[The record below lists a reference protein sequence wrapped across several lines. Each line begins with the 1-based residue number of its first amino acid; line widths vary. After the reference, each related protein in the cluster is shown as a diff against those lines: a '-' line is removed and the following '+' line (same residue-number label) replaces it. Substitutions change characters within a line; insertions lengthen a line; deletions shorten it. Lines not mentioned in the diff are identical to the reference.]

1 MCLRDRLFSWLYT
14 QTDSQGFN
22 LASVVWALIWDEIWI
37 WMLKLHQGA
46 NVLCKKGELRIAWF
60 DAKERSAGGK
70 TTKDTQRETVQ
81 MHRLKIRYQLWY
93 KPCVVSR
100 LKSGSWHRV
109 VDLFRHIEI
118 HFNTRRAVWHVGTGF
133 DSLATALVAHNRRGP
148 WGEGSRQML
157 LQSEWFNHSSGDG
170 SKKIC
175 LHTAQPYISGS
186 GSGGV

>member
-1 MCLRDRLFSWLYT
+1 MCSLKKE
-14 QTDSQGFN
+14 N
-22 LASVVWALIWDEIWI
+22 LGSLGLMQKNALPVG
-37 WMLKLHQGA
+37 KLQ
-46 NVLCKKGELRIAWF
+46 K
-60 DAKERSAGGK
+60 
-70 TTKDTQRETVQ
+70 TQRETVQ

-93 KPCVVSR
+93 KPCFVSR